1 MKNMLRA
8 LMDEVDTMQEWMS
21 NVSRVVEILRENQQE
36 MLAIKTLQQK

>member
-21 NVSRVVEILRENQQE
+21 NVSRVVEILRENQKE
-36 MLAIKTLQQK
+36 MLEIKTLQQK

>member
-1 MKNMLRA
+1 
-8 LMDEVDTMQEWMS
+8 MDEVDTMQEWMS